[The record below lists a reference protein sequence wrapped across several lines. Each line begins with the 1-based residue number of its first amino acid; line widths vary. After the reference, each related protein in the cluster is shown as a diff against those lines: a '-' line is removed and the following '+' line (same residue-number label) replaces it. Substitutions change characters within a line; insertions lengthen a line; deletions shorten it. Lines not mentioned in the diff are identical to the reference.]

1 MTMKLIAVSLTLKL
15 LLSCPPFLVCPPSLS
30 WTARSRLLILSM
42 RPLICPWSIPCD
54 FLIRMQRRSHPRTAT
69 PWQVVHI
76 SLSLVAIPPFTDRRW
91 WRFYLMS
98 CSSHRRTGFYQTND
112 PSSFLFGRL
121 SHLSCYLETPFPV
134 LPLLYASHLWPLCL
148 VTDNYWWVCS
158 SQPIYPKRDQ
168 KNIIYKRRAKETPI
182 LLVTIQRFSLNRGFC
197 NFWNSTLSH
206 SSARKSTKQHRSAT
220 QDVSKC
226 AEINGDSKW
235 IIIFWHTVSGSDISD
250 HL

>member
-42 RPLICPWSIPCD
+42 RPLICPWSIPCH
-54 FLIRMQRRSHPRTAT
+54 FLIRMRRKPLESGVRLYGLVHFLLLQKSPSDGHSLAGRPHFPELGSDSTIYWPSLVTFLPRIDVPASIKPTIR
-69 PWQVVHI
+69 PLSCLVVWAIFPVILEH
-76 SLSLVAIPPFTDRRW
+76 LSLLTIVAC
-91 WRFYLMS
+91 L
-98 CSSHRRTGFYQTND
+98 
-112 PSSFLFGRL
+112 PSLTPLF
-121 SHLSCYLETPFPV
+121 
-134 LPLLYASHLWPLCL
+134 
-148 VTDNYWWVCS
+148 TDNYCWCS

-168 KNIIYKRRAKETPI
+168 KKTFIKGGQKKRRSYSSQYK
-182 LLVTIQRFSLNRGFC
+182 RFSLNRGFC

-226 AEINGDSKW
+226 AEINGE
-235 IIIFWHTVSGSDISD
+235 
-250 HL
+250 